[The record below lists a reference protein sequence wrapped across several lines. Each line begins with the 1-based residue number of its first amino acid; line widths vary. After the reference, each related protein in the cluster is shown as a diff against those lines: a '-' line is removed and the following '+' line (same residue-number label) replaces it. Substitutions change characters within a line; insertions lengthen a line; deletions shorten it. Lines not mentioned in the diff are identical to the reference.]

1 MSEFIIFL
9 KKHLILYEF
18 TLVQTSYNTFI
29 IFKSYSKYSK
39 CIYLNFTN
47 SILHINIDKVY
58 DTKGYYDN
66 IERILIDSKYF
77 DNYYKSFDYIQK
89 NVAI

>member
-1 MSEFIIFL
+1 MSEFINYL
-9 KKHLILYEF
+9 KKHLNLYGF
-18 TLVQTSYNTFI
+18 TLVKTSCNTFI
-29 IFKSYSKYSK
+29 IFKCYSKYSK

-47 SILHINIDKVY
+47 SILYINIDKVY

-77 DNYYKSFDYIQK
+77 DDYYKSLDYIQK
-89 NVAI
+89 NVAL

>member
-1 MSEFIIFL
+1 MYDFINFL
-9 KKHLILYEF
+9 KNHLSLNGFIF
-18 TLVQTSYNTFI
+18 IQTGYNTFI

-47 SILHINIDKVY
+47 EKLCINIDKVF
-58 DTKGYYDN
+58 DTKYFYNN
-66 IERILIDSKYF
+66 IERIMIDSKYF
-77 DNYYKSFDYIQK
+77 YNYYESFDYIQK